1 MHDELRAF
9 GLRRMR
15 IWTAVLLSVG
25 TVGGVVITCLA
36 LLDPDWPPDEAG
48 VTGGWTTVMVGAV
61 AGLVG
66 SVLLVLFGHYSG
78 ARRAWPTVPLI
89 PAPDLVPLA
98 EGLALARGEPTPRVW
113 RLDSAAP
120 NVACLPRPHG
130 RHLIVSTAAEAGL
143 TRDELE
149 AVMSLQFSL
158 LLDEGADRV
167 RRSLTA
173 AGLMITWA
181 LRLTLLALVVV
192 LVRRPIWAGLTINLA
207 VWAAILLIV
216 LVVWCQRRIRWSWG
230 MVGDAVAI
238 ETTRHPEPLSSALR
252 RLAGH
257 NDGVVPV
264 RQTWGAADPWWA
276 LTVRASIEIQTM
288 VVGDTARTRSST
300 EQVSDAAL
308 LLRARIVEQVCL
320 RHEAATVASW
330 REAEAT
336 FARLA
341 HASGDDAAGTTDS
354 TIDGVTVTTEGAF
367 GTLPP
372 ANGPWP
378 PAFRDESARERLRTA
393 RPIRPDAAA
402 LAAYDDAVASGLRPF

>member
-1 MHDELRAF
+1 MW
-9 GLRRMR
+9 
-15 IWTAVLLSVG
+15 IWTGVLVAVG
-25 TVGGVVITCLA
+25 TFGCTLLATLA
-36 LLDPDWPPDEAG
+36 LLNLTWPLDG
-48 VTGGWTTVMVGAV
+48 TRVFGGWTTVLVAAAVGF
-61 AGLVG
+61 VG
-66 SVLLVLFGHYSG
+66 SALLVLFGHYSG

-89 PAPDLVPLA
+89 PAPDLIPLA
-98 EGLALARGEPTPRVW
+98 EGLAIARGEPTPRVW
-113 RLDSAAP
+113 RLDSAVP

-130 RHLIVSTAAEAGL
+130 RHLIVSTASEAGL

-149 AVMSLQFSL
+149 AVMALQFSL
-158 LLDEGADRV
+158 LLDRGAGRV

-173 AGLMITWA
+173 SGLMVLWA
-181 LRLTLLALVVV
+181 LRLSLIAAVVTFHS
-192 LVRRPIWAGLTINLA
+192 PIWATLTLML
-207 VWAAILLIV
+207 VVLAAILVIL
-216 LVVWCQRRIRWSWG
+216 LVVGCQRRIRWSWG

-276 LTVRASIEIQTM
+276 LTVRANIEIQTM
-288 VVGDTARTRSST
+288 VVNGKARTRAST

-330 REAEAT
+330 QEAEAT

-341 HASGDDAAGTTDS
+341 RASGDEAAGTVDS
-354 TIDGVTVTTEGAF
+354 TVDGVTVTADGAV

-372 ANGPWP
+372 VNGPWP
-378 PAFRDESARERLRTA
+378 PTFRDEAARERLRVA
-393 RPIRPDAAA
+393 RPIRPGAAA
-402 LAAYDDAVASGLRPF
+402 LAAYDEAVASGLRPF